1 MAHPFPHRYVV
12 AGDAT
17 PVGDIVLTSPNL
29 PALPTAKPIEFDG
42 PGDLW
47 SPETLLV
54 AAIADCYL
62 LTFRG
67 IAAASK
73 LAWTSVRCDVTG
85 TLDRVEGVTRFTD
98 VVIRASVDIAD
109 AGAEAKAQRILHRA
123 EETCLITRSLSSAV
137 HLDARVDVASPM
149 LNS

>member
-1 MAHPFPHRYVV
+1 MLFR
-12 AGDAT
+12 
-17 PVGDIVLTSPNL
+17 S
-29 PALPTAKPIEFDG
+29 FDG

-85 TLDRVEGVTRFTD
+85 TLDRVEGVARFTD
-98 VVIRASVDIAD
+98 VAIRAHVEIAD
-109 AGAEAKAQRILHRA
+109 AEAAAKAQRILHRA
-123 EETCLITRSLSSAV
+123 EETCLVTRSLSSAV

-149 LNS
+149 LKS

>member
-17 PVGDIVLTSPNL
+17 PAGDIVLNSPNL
-29 PALPTAKPIEFDG
+29 PALVTAKPIEFDG
-42 PGDLW
+42 PGDRW
-47 SPETLLV
+47 SPETLFV

-73 LAWTSVRCDVTG
+73 LAWTTVRCDVTG
-85 TLDRVEGVTRFTD
+85 TLDRIDGVTRFTD
-98 VVIRASVDIAD
+98 VVIRAHVEIAD
-109 AGAEAKAQRILHRA
+109 ADAAPKAERILNRAEA
-123 EETCLITRSLSSAV
+123 TCLITRSLTSAV

-149 LNS
+149 LRF